1 MERISIS
8 LDEALAAEFDEYLRE
23 RQYTNRSEAIRD
35 LIRQT
40 LETQRVAPAESSE
53 CIATLTYVFNHAERA
68 LASRL
73 TRAQHENHALAI
85 ATLHTHLD
93 HEHCL
98 ETAILRGQSA
108 EVEQFAQA
116 IIAQPG
122 VRHGQLHTVA
132 VKADISGHESQDD
145 HKAKPHIHW
154 RPCS

>member
-8 LDEALAAEFDEYLRE
+8 LDKELAAEFDEYLSE
-23 RQYTNRSEAIRD
+23 HHYTNRSEAIRD

-40 LETQRVAPAESSE
+40 LEARRMDPQESGE
-53 CIATLTYVFNHAERA
+53 CVATLTYVFNHAERA

-73 TRAQHENHALAI
+73 TRAQHDSHALAI

-98 ETAILRGQSA
+98 ETAILRGASA
-108 EVEQFAQA
+108 EVKAFAQA

-132 VKADISGHESQDD
+132 VKADRMSHEPSDKDQTE
-145 HKAKPHIHW
+145 PHIHW
-154 RPCS
+154 RPHS